1 MIRHVNIFQLHTCN
15 KKPRWSWF
23 FPPQISLF
31 HSFFATRFV
40 CVFLLT
46 AAGEKKRG
54 GCWCRAHHADFF
66 FFVSGAPSLTSGG
79 LTLLTFGGEDRRTE
93 TKRKEGCDWTSAA
106 PCPPM
111 WRALSCQKKKNGG
124 SLSHKGIRSA
134 GVSAFK
140 LLAPSYTKCNSKKPK
155 DIDCREQFKYD
166 FLIAI
171 NMYAL
176 NRSTP
181 LSSLWYY
188 EKNVPSGA

>member
-1 MIRHVNIFQLHTCN
+1 MC
-15 KKPRWSWF
+15 
-23 FPPQISLF
+23 
-31 HSFFATRFV
+31 V
-40 CVFLLT
+40 C
-46 AAGEKKRG
+46 
-54 GCWCRAHHADFF
+54 FF
-66 FFVSGAPSLTSGG
+66 FSSKLVVCCSQSSV
-79 LTLLTFGGEDRRTE
+79 RSC
-93 TKRKEGCDWTSAA
+93 KRKKEMMMSSSSRRFFFLYQAQVWRPGGPHVAHVPSRGQKEGRKEGRMQGCDWTSAA
-106 PCPPM
+106 PCPLM
-111 WRALSCQKKKNGG
+111 WRALFCQKKKKNGG